1 MKTPGFP
8 KDYTSALVR
17 DCFWKII
24 APRGHLVRL
33 EFITF
38 QIRVSDRVKISYDW
52 NWWYPW
58 YIYRLTPWHSF
69 TVYSTGRQLGVQLFG
84 ADEVDD
90 GVGFLANYTMVPAG
104 GMKYYQTVYGLFAA
118 RIVVSKQTAIE
129 ISLIKNNS
137 VLVIIAVMLCY
148 LSSSDEISLIKT
160 H

>member
-8 KDYTSALVR
+8 KDYTSASVR

-38 QIRVSDRVKISYDW
+38 QIRVNDRVKISYDW

-69 TVYSTGRQLGVQLFG
+69 TVYSKGRQLGVQLFG
-84 ADEVDD
+84 ADEADHR
-90 GVGFLANYTMVPAG
+90 VGFLANYTMVPAG
-104 GMKYYQTVYGLFAA
+104 GMKHYLTVYGGNLF
-118 RIVVSKQTAIE
+118 R
-129 ISLIKNNS
+129 
-137 VLVIIAVMLCY
+137 
-148 LSSSDEISLIKT
+148 
-160 H
+160 